1 MSTKNGGFTLP
12 ELVVTIVI
20 LGVLAAV
27 GSQIFM
33 PALASYRDART
44 RAELSEMADALYRQI
59 ARDVQRAVPNSLLL
73 PESQCLLLIPSR
85 AAALFRRDRDL
96 RDGPDADLDP
106 DHPGNPLDLT
116 SGAVTAGETVDLL
129 SPLDPEIPEGQAGWI
144 VIGAQ
149 TSPTAGSVA
158 GSPYDPNLRAKATL
172 RSPTATAT
180 HSGWQIEW
188 NETASGKAWTTYPG
202 SKAFWV
208 DQREAMVAYRC
219 VDGELRRG
227 VAAAIDPSAMCAAS
241 GWSWTT
247 LARRLDASAPC
258 QFARVT
264 TQVAAETVWVRFQTR
279 SASGEILPFAGGI
292 VVDRTP

>member
-1 MSTKNGGFTLP
+1 MGTKNGGFTLP

-20 LGVLAAV
+20 LGVLAVV

-73 PESQCLLLIPSR
+73 PDSQCLVMIPSR
-85 AAALFRRDRDL
+85 TAALFRRDRDL

-116 SGAVTAGETVDLL
+116 SGAAGGTVDLL
-129 SPLDPEIPEGQAGWI
+129 ASLDPEIPVGQAGWI

-149 TSPTAGSVA
+149 TSPTAGTVT
-158 GSPYDPNLRAKATL
+158 GSPYDPDMRAKGTL
-172 RSPTATAT
+172 RSQPVTVT

-188 NETASGKAWTTYPG
+188 SETASGKAWTTYPG

-219 VDGELRRG
+219 ANGELRRG
-227 VAAAIDPSAMCAAS
+227 VAETIDSPVSCAAS

-247 LARRLDASAPC
+247 LARRLDGVVPC

-264 TQVAAETVWVRFQTR
+264 TRVAAETLWVRFQMR
-279 SASGEILPFAGGI
+279 SASGEILPFASGI
-292 VVDRTP
+292 VVDQTP